1 MQYAAVLFPLVIAI
15 YSRYYYDCVIVFP
28 LSLFVEL
35 KPTEGPIA
43 RQHKIKNSGKLNR
56 YH

>member
-15 YSRYYYDCVIVFP
+15 YSCYYYNCVIVFP

-43 RQHKIKNSGKLNR
+43 RQHKIKNSGKINR